1 MERNKNK
8 DIIDHIVRSLKD
20 KEELPYREGAWEKFQ
35 SAQFAPKR
43 TKAAYYYW
51 AASAAAALLIAF
63 FAVNN
68 WSEAPVGDNT
78 LTANNSN
85 PTEQTTVVPQLEDSP
100 LETPNDLPSA
110 SSLSS
115 GVTSGLLANQTAW
128 QQMSSTNTNTNEHAV
143 GELQL
148 GDLQAAHVAF
158 APQMMNIPTL
168 KAEGVQIRNVVNLS
182 NAKPVRSGNSGHVM
196 AYQGDQFAM
205 QADGKEPK
213 LGQKKFSFSERFDL
227 GLFVSPSSTN
237 EQMNFGGGMLLG
249 YNISKNLSV
258 RTGLAYN
265 QYEVGL
271 MKDPIGAPETQILAS
286 SDVLEQDAKYSMVA
300 TQASRTMVLPNVNAV
315 SGNVQAF
322 EIPLE
327 VKYKTNAGLYAS
339 TGMTYAVVLNQ
350 NRYTHFIENANADLF
365 EKGLPTSSK
374 EMNDAVQPVT
384 RKVKTDEENV
394 NTGNF
399 GGFVNFSIG
408 KEMRVNKRLNL
419 SVEPYVKLPV
429 GSFKQA
435 DMNYTNGGIRII
447 TNF

>member
-1 MERNKNK
+1 MESNKNK
-8 DIIDHIVRSLKD
+8 DIIDHIVRSLRD

-35 SAQFAPKR
+35 STQFAPKR

-63 FAVNN
+63 FAVNR
-68 WSEAPVGDNT
+68 WSEAPIGDHT
-78 LTANNSN
+78 LTSNDSN
-85 PTEQTTVVPQLEDSP
+85 PTEQTTVLPELNDSP
-100 LETPNDLPSA
+100 AETPHDLSA
-110 SSLSS
+110 ANSLSS
-115 GVTSGLLANQTAW
+115 GVITA
-128 QQMSSTNTNTNEHAV
+128 QSTGNLIGSNSSNTNKYTV
-143 GELQL
+143 GDLQL
-148 GDLQAAHVAF
+148 GSLQAAHVAF
-158 APQMMNIPTL
+158 APSMMNIPTL
-168 KAEGVQIRNVVNLS
+168 KAEGVEVRSVVNLT
-182 NAKPVRSGNSGHVM
+182 NTKPVRSGNIEHSM
-196 AYQGDQFAM
+196 AYQAGQFAM
-205 QADGKEPK
+205 QADWKEPK
-213 LGQKKFSFSERFDL
+213 IGQKKFSFSEKFDL

-271 MKDPIGAPETQILAS
+271 MKDPIGAPETQVLAT
-286 SDVLEQDAKYSMVA
+286 SDVLEHDAKYSMVA

-365 EKGLPTSSK
+365 EKGLPTTSK

-394 NTGNF
+394 NTNNF

-429 GSFKQA
+429 GSFKRA